1 MQEAYVI
8 KLHYE
13 YALMDL
19 FFPDAMLMFMSV
31 WDLCS
36 HLDNKILS
44 NRE

>member
-1 MQEAYVI
+1 MLHFLPRKMQEAYVI

-31 WDLCS
+31 
-36 HLDNKILS
+36 
-44 NRE
+44 